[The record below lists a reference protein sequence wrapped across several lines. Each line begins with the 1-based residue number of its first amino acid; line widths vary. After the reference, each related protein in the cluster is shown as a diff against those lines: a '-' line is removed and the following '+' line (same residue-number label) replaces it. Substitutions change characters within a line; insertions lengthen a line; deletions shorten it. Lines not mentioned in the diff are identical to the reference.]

1 MGCICGKPLVKASIN
16 KSKLEKEK
24 VKESQREPD
33 NINNSN
39 PPLQE
44 TSNESDRILIDQN
57 PVKKPKREKSY
68 EFPRKTLIISSQTQ
82 IKTRDLP
89 PSPSKSIQTWT
100 QLIKSHK
107 NSLVISLKPVKAQNK
122 TIENEWDKSFIL
134 EMTQKILQLEP
145 RDWVSEQIYLMN
157 KSLKKGKKELKE
169 KNKILQLKYQFQWLL
184 WAVRNVWV
192 VYMNGK
198 SSKVGQDF
206 MKLTGFQCELPQ
218 SGEEWFSGFEF
229 KNVRFW
235 VVLRGTESA
244 KSCKNEIKAMKQF
257 YLDSLFSDKLL
268 VFPSIHCVTAG
279 LYLVFAMP
287 VYPDILDPEPNG
299 LDLVLMSRPKFSV
312 PVQNI
317 FRLKSK
323 KKVFL
328 LQNFLSFSQNENKRS
343 VIALFD
349 SSNSQIS
356 LSENTYETSI
366 SKKEIVN
373 LLYPEGQK
381 GSISIKQSSFNLY
394 GWNCV
399 VFWDSNSK
407 SSNSHKFSMFFDM
420 VKGNFLVFFNDPGL
434 KPKRQVESIE
444 GALKDS
450 IEFKV
455 RVKDCVNELERKEAI
470 NSQEAL
476 EELIHRKGLRNFHQ
490 WIVYSKCRSKRT
502 YALLEA
508 SLLGKAVK
516 KLVLAESIGNDR
528 FKAKEFNGLVA
539 KVANSLLQAKADFCE
554 SNRKVAFVLFVDRLF
569 AVVDMIRMK
578 NLGDVSS
585 SRIIDPI
592 PNKTNSSSFFKTSE
606 IIEKILTCPSRHP
619 KSFFLSLEHQLN
631 IKLDRQLLIK
641 SGNDPHTYLKSPVRF
656 TADQIL
662 SFTCKFSSLLSLQ
675 EETYLELI
683 SLNSKLIH
691 LDDLLS
697 SGNDSQILLFHKESE
712 LATSELILPGDLYSK
727 NLLFFNDNYPMPSVS
742 TLESWLSLWQEIYF
756 DVVTPDGSESVVLE
770 ILIKV
775 IQIHTSSYRN
785 QDLVQNYL
793 NMVNRYL
800 DESIFVTAE
809 SVISYYMCLGLNY
822 DKVDPSLAEQSYI
835 TALLLLT
842 RLYGDPRGR
851 NNIGVPWQMTA
862 AWKLSKLSREEKRI
876 QDAQLAE
883 EHFDSI
889 FVNTSSF
896 IQNSQ
901 KKYSRSSVKQQASI
915 YSSPFEVSKEPLW
928 EEILAWIVNNCINMY
943 STGEI
948 WSRAQ
953 FKEFVKLTQLAQI
966 QSQMANTSGASTP
979 SSNKESKRVNHQNSL
994 SQAILM
1000 QEFAVS
1006 IETAQGLVFVWG
1018 SDTEGQLGISI
1029 DSNISQVQLYP
1040 RMLTYLKD
1048 FVVTEIAAGALHSVA
1063 VTLEGLCFAWGN
1075 NECGQLGLGPDLPKI
1090 ISSPV
1095 HVKAINHVKSAA
1107 CGYQHSIFLTFSG
1120 QILTCGQGE
1129 GGVLG
1134 HSNIQSCSYP
1144 KTILNVSKINFSS
1157 ITSGAYHSLAV
1168 TSSGHLF
1175 VWGRGEGGQLGLDPE
1190 ELCKSS
1196 DDIYMDSP
1204 SRVLGALSEH
1214 KLIQSACGEAHSL
1227 ALTSSGKVFAWGWGS
1242 NGQLGNGYREEDFEE
1257 AGNLLSIQYNPT
1269 PVIAFSFPIKQIAAG
1284 GLFSMFLSE
1293 ENEIY
1298 ICGANDKKQLG
1309 LEGHT
1314 KDVAIPTKIEC
1325 FTGYPIENIA
1335 CGESHCVAVAPKLV
1349 WTWGNHLDHRL
1360 GLGEVNSFMM
1370 PRPLQSLT
1378 NANVRKVSCGRMHSM
1393 AVVASAASAREQLEG
1408 LYEEFDGLEV
1418 RRELSCWRIEF

>member
-24 VKESQREPD
+24 ENENQREPD
-33 NINNSN
+33 QFNHLN

-57 PVKKPKREKSY
+57 PVQKPKREKSY
-68 EFPRKTLIISSQTQ
+68 EFPRKTLLISSQTQ
-82 IKTRDLP
+82 IKTRALE
-89 PSPSKSIQTWT
+89 PSGRKSIQSWAEV
-100 QLIKSHK
+100 IKSHK
-107 NSLVISLKPVKAQNK
+107 SSLVISLKPVKNQNK
-122 TIENEWDKSFIL
+122 TIENEWDKSLLL
-134 EMTQKILQLEP
+134 EMTQKILQLDP
-145 RDWVSEQIYLMN
+145 RDWVGEQIDLMK
-157 KSLKKGKKELKE
+157 KSLKQGEKELKG
-169 KNKILQLKYQFQWLL
+169 KNKLLQLKYQFQWLL

-192 VYMNGK
+192 FYMNGK
-198 SSKVGQDF
+198 SNKVGQDF
-206 MKLTGFQCELPQ
+206 TRLAGLPCEVPQ
-218 SGEEWFSGFEF
+218 SPEQWFDGFEY

-235 VVLRGTESA
+235 LALRGTEAA
-244 KSCKNEIKAMKQF
+244 KTCKNEIKAMKQF
-257 YLDSLFSDKLL
+257 FLDSLISDKLL
-268 VFPSIHCVTAG
+268 IFPSIHCVTAG
-279 LYLVFAMP
+279 LYLLFAMP
-287 VYPDILDPEPNG
+287 IYPEFLEPESSS
-299 LDLVLMSRPKFSV
+299 LVLALMSNPKFSV
-312 PVQNI
+312 PAQNI
-317 FRLKSK
+317 LRFKGK
-323 KKVFL
+323 KKIYL
-328 LQNFLSFSQNENKRS
+328 LQNFLSFCQNESKRS
-343 VIALFD
+343 IIALFD
-349 SSNSQIS
+349 SSNSQIL
-356 LSENTYETSI
+356 LSENNFESSI
-366 SKKEIVN
+366 TKKEILN
-373 LLYPEGQK
+373 LLYPEGHK
-381 GSISIKQSSFNLY
+381 GSISIKQNVFNLY

-399 VFWDSNSK
+399 VLWDSNSK
-407 SSNSHKFSMFFDM
+407 DSNFHKFSTFFEM
-420 VKGNFLVFFNDPGL
+420 IRGNFLVFFSDAGL
-434 KPKRQVESIE
+434 RPTRQVERIE
-444 GALKDS
+444 GALRDS
-450 IEFKV
+450 FEFKV
-455 RVKDCVNELERKEAI
+455 KVKDCVNELERKEAI

-476 EELIHRKGLRNFHQ
+476 EELIHRKGLRNYHQ
-490 WIVYSKCRSKRT
+490 WIIYSKCRSKRT

-516 KLVLAESIGNDR
+516 KLVLAESIGNER

-539 KVANSLLQAKADFCE
+539 EVVNSLLTAKVDYCE
-554 SNRKVAFVLFVDRLF
+554 SNKKVAFVLFVDRLF
-569 AVVDMIRMK
+569 AVAEMIMMK
-578 NLGDVSS
+578 NFGDVSS

-606 IIEKILTCPSRHP
+606 IIEKILSCPSRHP

-631 IKLDRQLLIK
+631 IKLDTQLLIQ

-656 TADQIL
+656 LSSQIL
-662 SFTCKFSSLLSLQ
+662 SFTCKFNCILSVK
-675 EETYLELI
+675 EETFLELI
-683 SLNSKLIH
+683 NLSSKLVH
-691 LDDLLS
+691 LDDLIS

-712 LATSELILPGDLYSK
+712 LTTSELIFPGDLYSK
-727 NLLFFNDNYPMPSVS
+727 NLLYFNDNYPMPSVS
-742 TLESWLSLWQEIYF
+742 SLESWLSLWQEIYN
-756 DVVTPDGSESVVLE
+756 DVITPSGSESVVLE
-770 ILIKV
+770 ILIKI
-775 IQIHTSSYRN
+775 IQIHTSSSRN
-785 QDLVQNYL
+785 QDLIQNYL
-793 NMVNRYL
+793 NQFNKYL

-809 SVISYYMCLGLNY
+809 SVISYYMSLGLNY
-822 DKVDPSLAEQSYI
+822 DKTDPSLAEQSYI

-862 AWKLSKLSREEKRI
+862 AWKLSKISREEKRI

-915 YSSPFEVSKEPLW
+915 YGSPFEVSKEPLW

-943 STGEI
+943 STGEN

-979 SSNKESKRVNHQNSL
+979 SSNKESKRVSHQHSL

-1018 SDTEGQLGISI
+1018 SDTEGQLGISV
-1029 DSNISQVQLYP
+1029 DSNISHVQLFP

-1063 VTLEGLCFAWGN
+1063 VTSEGACFAWGN

-1090 ISSPV
+1090 ISSPA
-1095 HVKAINHVKSAA
+1095 HIKAINHIKSSA
-1107 CGYQHSIFLTFSG
+1107 CGYQHSIFLTFTG
-1120 QILTCGQGE
+1120 QILTCGQGD

-1134 HSNIQSCSYP
+1134 HSSIQSCSYP

-1190 ELCKSS
+1190 DLSKSS
-1196 DDIYMDSP
+1196 DDIYIDSP
-1204 SRVLGALSEH
+1204 CRVLGALSEH
-1214 KLIQSACGEAHSL
+1214 RLVQSACGEAHSL

-1257 AGNLLSIQYNPT
+1257 AGNMLSIQYNPT
-1269 PVIAFSFPIKQIAAG
+1269 PVIAFSFPIKQVAAG

-1325 FTGYPIENIA
+1325 FTGYPIESIA

-1378 NANVRKVSCGRMHSM
+1378 NSNVKKVSCGRMHSM
-1393 AVVASAASAREQLEG
+1393 AVVGCRRTGSEQ
-1408 LYEEFDGLEV
+1408 FDCLGADVVGLEAKK
-1418 RRELSCWRIEF
+1418 EFGCWRIEF